1 MKGRRHIYILLFP
14 LLLPF
19 LLAVLFLLYAYVE
32 SPPGRGRPIAQRLG
46 VPYPAVVAHRGAS
59 YYAPEETEP
68 AFLLACEMGA
78 DYLELDLQRTRDGV
92 LIALHDDTLP
102 RTTDVDRV
110 FPGRENDTLDTF
122 TYGELEKLDAGSW
135 FNAANP
141 ERGRDSYKGLKI
153 LTLSEVIAIS
163 EGCDHE
169 PGLYIETK
177 AASRFPGIEEQL
189 VDILKK
195 RGWIG
200 DQGNVHGRA
209 GLILQS
215 FDKVSLAALK
225 ILAPEV
231 PRIYLIEDYIQ
242 YSEWQT
248 VLRDAQELGAGL
260 GPSFSQAWPWYTGPA
275 HERHMLVHHWTI
287 NESWQMWF
295 ADQFGS
301 DGIFT
306 DRADIAL
313 IYYGRVDTVDIDEIL
328 RKIGY

>member
-1 MKGRRHIYILLFP
+1 MKHLKR
-14 LLLPF
+14 F
-19 LLAVLFLLYAYVE
+19 LLIAVIALVLLVAVFFAYAYLE
-32 SPPGRGRPIAQRLG
+32 SPPGEGQSIAEQLAI
-46 VPYPAVVAHRGAS
+46 PYPAVIAHRGAS
-59 YYAPEETEP
+59 YDAPEETKP
-68 AFLLACEMGA
+68 AYLLACEMGA

-92 LIALHDDTLP
+92 LILLHDDTP
-102 RTTDVDRV
+102 ARTTDVATV
-110 FPGRENDTLDTF
+110 FPGREDDTVDTF

-153 LTLSEVIAIS
+153 LTLSEVITIS
-163 EGCDHE
+163 EDCYHD

-177 AASRFPGIEEQL
+177 APNRFPGIEEQL

-200 DQGNVHGRA
+200 DQGKG

-215 FDKVSLAALK
+215 FDKDSLAALK

-231 PRIYLIEDYIQ
+231 PRSYLIEDYVEHSQ
-242 YSEWQT
+242 WQE
-248 VLRDAQELGAGL
+248 VLRNAQELGTGL
-260 GPSFSQAWPWYTGPA
+260 GPSFYQVWPWYTGPA

-306 DRADIAL
+306 DRTDIAL
-313 IYYGRVDTVDIDEIL
+313 IYYGRVDTVDIDEML
-328 RKIGY
+328 RKIEY